1 MPKSLSFYLCK
12 LCKRWAVITWIASDL
27 IGDCLYLFFCFVGNI
42 VVIKADITTID
53 GCCDSWE
60 SNRRSLLNNGE
71 QNFTKSF
78 DTSLSESW
86 TSFSNALTNLF
97 KSVTEPMPESLS
109 FYSSSKLGKLCGCN
123 PLITFEFVNKSL
135 PCRLRNKIKC
145 FIYVIWVCIHLV
157 FNIMNDCATNCL
169 PYLAY
174 TLCHCLSWCFLINGG
189 HFTNHVSNVFWILFS
204 FSWILLKSHCIG
216 SGCHAKSVSHVL
228 EFHCGCCF

>member
-1 MPKSLSFYLCK
+1 MPETLSFYLCK

-27 IGDCLYLFFCFVGNI
+27 IGYCLYLCFCFVGNI
-42 VVIKADITTID
+42 VVIEADITTID

-71 QNFTKSF
+71 QNFTKSSG
-78 DTSLSESW
+78 TSSSDSW
-86 TSFSNALTNLF
+86 SSISNAFSNLI

-123 PLITFEFVNKSL
+123 PLITFDFINKSL

-145 FIYVIWVCIHLV
+145 FIYVILVCIDLV
-157 FNIMNDCATNCL
+157 FNIMNDYCTNCL

-174 TLCHCLSWCFLINGG
+174 IIYCCLILCVHIS
-189 HFTNHVSNVFWILFS
+189 VFRLLYSILV
-204 FSWILLKSHCIG
+204 ILNLLKSHCIG
-216 SGCHAKSVSHVL
+216 SGCHAKSVSHDL